1 ASFPRRTELTNL
13 DQRKT
18 GYKRAVKTEG
28 TRPERSRLTV
38 LSGPSGVGKDAVIEE
53 IRARAPWIWLSIS
66 MTTRKPRP
74 YEVDGK
80 HYHFVTRR
88 EFEQQVRSGQLLES
102 AEFAGN
108 LYGTPRGAVEAHLA
122 VGDPVLLKIDL
133 QGARQVRAAMQDAL
147 LVFLAP
153 PSAAEL
159 KRRLRGR
166 GTESEETIRRR
177 LEHADE
183 AWAAER
189 ESDSPVVNA
198 WIGRAAGELVGFL
211 GCHPFSRTR
220 EVGH

>member
-1 ASFPRRTELTNL
+1 M
-13 DQRKT
+13 KT
-18 GYKRAVKTEG
+18 DG
-28 TRPERSRLTV
+28 TRPEKSRLTV

-66 MTTRKPRP
+66 MTTRKPRD

-80 HYHFVTRR
+80 HYHFVDRR
-88 EFEQQVRSGQLLES
+88 TFEHQVRTGQLLEW

-133 QGARQVRAAMQDAL
+133 QGARQVRDAMPDAR

-153 PSAAEL
+153 PSVDEL

-177 LEHADE
+177 MEHADDE
-183 AWAAER
+183 LRAEP
-189 ESDSPVVNA
+189 EFDLTVVNDS
-198 WIGRAAGELVGFL
+198 IERAAAELVGL
-211 GCHPFSRTR
+211 LDCHPISGNRAA
-220 EVGH
+220 VH